1 MPTILQF
8 ARRATRAGFSF
19 SNRAKST
26 LEPQP
31 TATSQASGDN
41 FTADGVTWKMVTFVA
56 TSLGL
61 AGSAMAF
68 FSNRAHQDN
77 EITRRELREDMQI
90 LRADVGKQFDRVD
103 KQFEK
108 VDKQFEKVDARLTG
122 IEESLKEISESLG
135 SKGMRR

>member
-1 MPTILQF
+1 
-8 ARRATRAGFSF
+8 
-19 SNRAKST
+19 
-26 LEPQP
+26 
-31 TATSQASGDN
+31 
-41 FTADGVTWKMVTFVA
+41 MVTFVA

-61 AGSAMAF
+61 AGSTMAF

-77 EITRRELREDMQI
+77 EIMRRELREDMQI
-90 LRADVGKQFDRVD
+90 LRADVGKQFDR
-103 KQFEK
+103 